1 VLQIKSPDREVK
13 IAIAAFA
20 AILLSPLFASTY
32 HTRILAKFIL
42 FGIFTMSLDLV
53 WGYAGILSFGHAAYF
68 GLGAYAMTLILAHV
82 QTGGTLLAV
91 LGSVFFPV
99 AVGLFL
105 SFFLIYGKV
114 SGVYFSIITLV
125 VTLILEQVAVAWYSL
140 TKGLTGL
147 FPVPPI
153 RFFSHQLDA
162 DTTGGLI
169 AYFYLVTVLA
179 LFVYFFLYLVS
190 KSKYGLLLRALKD
203 DPERTQFLGFN
214 IATAKTIVFAVSCG
228 IAGLAGGLLGPLED
242 FISPDLLGLLLSTNV
257 MIWVAVGGRGTLIGP
272 FLGTIVLSFLETIL
286 SGVIVQAWYLVVGII
301 LVVAVLFF
309 PDGFMGFILGKRES
323 GS

>member
-1 VLQIKSPDREVK
+1 MKSLERELK
-13 IAIAAFA
+13 IAIVAFA
-20 AILLSPLFASTY
+20 VILLSPLLVSPY
-32 HTRILAKFIL
+32 NTRILSKFVL
-42 FGIFTMSLDLV
+42 FGIFAMSLDLV

-68 GLGAYAMTLILAHV
+68 GLGAYAMTLILAHG
-82 QTGGTLLAV
+82 QIGSTFLAV
-91 LGSVFFPV
+91 LGSVLLPV

-105 SFFLIYGKV
+105 SFFLIYGRV

-140 TKGLTGL
+140 TKGLTGF

-153 RFFSHQLDA
+153 QLFSYPLDA

-169 AYFYLVTVLA
+169 RYFYMVTLLA
-179 LFVYFFLYLVS
+179 LVVYIFLYRVS
-190 KSKYGLLLRALKD
+190 KSRYGLLLRALRD

-228 IAGLAGGLLGPLED
+228 IAGLSGGLLGPLED

-257 MIWVAVGGRGTLIGP
+257 MIWVGVGGRGTLIGP
-272 FLGTIVLSFLETIL
+272 FLGAIILSYLETIL
-286 SGVIVQAWYLVVGII
+286 SGVIVEAWYLIVGII
-301 LVVAVLFF
+301 LVVVVLFL
-309 PDGFMGFILGKRES
+309 PDGFMGFILRKRES
-323 GS
+323 GN